1 MEINRYIRTDRIK
14 DGYGP
19 IRIAVHYHNKRL
31 QLSTGE
37 KALYPDGWDEEKQRV
52 KSRQPFASVINQKL
66 DNIEK
71 TLVYIYQV
79 SEKNRN
85 ALDNASY
92 KTLYEQLFASIT
104 GSGVSS
110 TQDVFTHAMLQEAY
124 EKYLK
129 ATSQPETV
137 PKPPQGFLEL
147 MALWIEEEK
156 ERIVEASGRKM
167 SSNTI
172 KGLNSTLKRFQAF
185 EAQRGQL
192 ITFEGMNKYF
202 YSEFRAYML
211 DELQQGINNFG
222 KHVRRLKQ
230 FLTWTEDHDEELP
243 VNPKY
248 VRFSAPSRYT
258 GVDFLYLEELHAIKV
273 LDFKSK
279 ELRTRLYYTYSNKLS
294 EELGQEAFENY
305 LHQVELARDLF
316 LMCCY
321 TALRISDAQSLTFAD
336 IKGELIVT
344 GSQKTGNVSYIP
356 FFDDNIFKPVALV
369 NKYRSSSPQ
378 IFPKCPKINYHLK
391 TVQKLASVDR
401 IVLTTKIGRKTFAT
415 LKVYQGVPRSIVMQ
429 ATGHKTETSFN
440 RYLGVNEQELV
451 NIFKQKSAL
460 AS

>member
-1 MEINRYIRTDRIK
+1 MEINRYVRTDRVK

-19 IRIAVHYHNKRL
+19 IRVAVHYHNKRL

-37 KALYPDGWDEEKQRV
+37 KTPYPEGWDEEKQRV

-71 TLVYIYQV
+71 TLDFIYQV
-79 SEKNRN
+79 SEKNRF

-92 KTLYEQLFASIT
+92 KALFEQVFTSIVD
-104 GSGVSS
+104 SGISS
-110 TQDVFTHAMLQEAY
+110 TQDVFTNMMIQEAY
-124 EKYLK
+124 EKHQK
-129 ATSQPETV
+129 ASVQPEAA
-137 PKPPQGFLEL
+137 PKPLQTFLEL

-167 SSNTI
+167 SPNTI
-172 KGLNSTLKRFQAF
+172 KGLNSTLKRFRAF
-185 EAQRGQL
+185 EAHRGQL
-192 ITFEGMNKYF
+192 ITFEGMDKYF
-202 YSEFRAYML
+202 YAEFRAYML
-211 DELQQGINNFG
+211 DVLEQGVNNFG

-230 FLTWTEDHDEELP
+230 FLTWSEEHDEDLP
-243 VNPKY
+243 INPKY
-248 VRFSAPSRYT
+248 VRFSAPARYT
-258 GVDFLYLEELHAIKV
+258 GVDFLYLEELHAIKA
-273 LDFKSK
+273 LDFESK

-294 EELGQEAFENY
+294 EALGQEAFENY
-305 LHQVELARDLF
+305 LQQVELARDLF

-321 TALRISDAQSLTFAD
+321 TALRISDAQSLNFSD
-336 IKGELIVT
+336 LKGELIIT
-344 GSQKTGNVSYIP
+344 GSQKTGNISYIP
-356 FFDDNIFKPVALV
+356 FFDDSIFEPVAIV
-369 NKYRSSSPQ
+369 NKYRSSGIQ